1 MYNDG
6 SEDGDILQLGEAIR
20 NGDLKKVKSFLE
32 ENGVEFTLNVMFCF
46 EVYAQR
52 LAMYREDEF
61 LPSTME
67 PVPIKVTPLQLAVL
81 CKRSQLLEYFLSSA
95 TPSIGM
101 HELNN
106 ILSIKSKIQFHKGIQ
121 NYVDRDQAL
130 QVCMDFEPWNWNLV
144 DLNTTSRG
152 HPYFIWQ
159 LGLMP
164 NVSKY
169 WYTS

>member
-1 MYNDG
+1 MLGRMTKKRRRLRLCNDG

-32 ENGVEFTLNVMFCF
+32 ENGVQNMLNTRFCF

-52 LAMYREDEF
+52 LAMYRDDEF

-81 CKRSQLLEYFLSSA
+81 CKRSQLLEYLLSSA
-95 TPSIGM
+95 SFSIGM
-101 HELNN
+101 QELNN
-106 ILSIKSKIQFHKGIQ
+106 MLSVKTKIDFPKGIQ

-130 QVCMDFEPWNWNLV
+130 QVYINFNHKN
-144 DLNTTSRG
+144 
-152 HPYFIWQ
+152 
-159 LGLMP
+159 
-164 NVSKY
+164 
-169 WYTS
+169 